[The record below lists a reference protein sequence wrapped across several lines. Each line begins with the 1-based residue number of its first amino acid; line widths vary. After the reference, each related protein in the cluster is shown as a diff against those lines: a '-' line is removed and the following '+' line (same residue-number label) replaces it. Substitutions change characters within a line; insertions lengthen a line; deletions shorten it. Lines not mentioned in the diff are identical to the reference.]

1 MPPEAWCPSPHRL
14 RQRVAPRLFV
24 TTLVSWME
32 YSFDEGY
39 LKVAFMEIHQIPLLR
54 NPVMIV
60 AFSGWNDAAE
70 AASGALEHL
79 LSGWREKMDEVVPEL
94 IADVDSEDFY
104 DFQVN
109 RPQVSIDESEIRSIT
124 WPATQVFGLSVPSM
138 NRDLVIV
145 TGVEPSM
152 RWKSFTGDLLDLAD
166 DLEVSLVITLGSLLA
181 DTPHSR
187 PITVTGTGAH
197 PSIASRLGVS
207 VSKYEGPTGILAII
221 QDGCMR
227 RGIDAISLWAAV
239 PHYAASSPSPKA
251 TLALINTLEEFLN
264 ISIPLGDLPDRADS
278 WEKEVN
284 DLAAEDT
291 EIAEYVK
298 ALEESKDAAELPEV
312 SGDSIAKEFER
323 YLRRQK
329 ED

>member
-1 MPPEAWCPSPHRL
+1 
-14 RQRVAPRLFV
+14 
-24 TTLVSWME
+24 ME
-32 YSFDEGY
+32 
-39 LKVAFMEIHQIPLLR
+39 LHQIPLLR

-70 AASGALEHL
+70 AASGAVEHL
-79 LSGWREKMDEVVPEL
+79 LSGWRDKSDDVLPEL
-94 IADVDSEDFY
+94 IAQVESEDYY

-109 RPQVSIDESEIRSIT
+109 RPQVSIDESQIRSIT
-124 WPATQVFGLSVPSM
+124 WPSTQVFGLAVPSM
-138 NRDLVIV
+138 PRDLVIV

-152 RWKSFTGDLLDLAD
+152 RWKSFTSDLLDLAD
-166 DLEVSLVITLGSLLA
+166 DLEVSLVVTLGSLLA
-181 DTPHSR
+181 DTPHTR

-197 PSIASRLGVS
+197 PSIADRLGVS
-207 VSKYEGPTGILAII
+207 VSKYEGPTGILGII
-221 QDGCMR
+221 QDACMR
-227 RGIDAISLWAAV
+227 RGVDAISLWAAV

-251 TLALINTLEEFLN
+251 TLALVNTLEEFLDV
-264 ISIPLGDLPDRADS
+264 SIPLSDLPERADI

-284 DLAAEDT
+284 DLAAEDS
-291 EIAEYVK
+291 EVADYVK
-298 ALEESKDAAELPEV
+298 ALEESKDAADLPEV

>member
-1 MPPEAWCPSPHRL
+1 
-14 RQRVAPRLFV
+14 
-24 TTLVSWME
+24 
-32 YSFDEGY
+32 
-39 LKVAFMEIHQIPLLR
+39 MEIHQIPLLR

-70 AASGALEHL
+70 AASGAVEHL
-79 LSGWREKMDEVVPEL
+79 LSGWRDKSDDVLPEL
-94 IADVDSEDFY
+94 IAQVESEDFY

-109 RPQVSIDESEIRSIT
+109 RPQVSIDQSQIRSIT
-124 WPATQVFGLSVPSM
+124 WPSTQVFGLAVPSM
-138 NRDLVIV
+138 PRDLVIV

-152 RWKSFTGDLLDLAD
+152 RWKSFASDLLDLAD
-166 DLEVSLVITLGSLLA
+166 DLEVSLVVTLGSLLA
-181 DTPHSR
+181 DTPHTR
-187 PITVTGTGAH
+187 PISVTGTGAH
-197 PSIASRLGVS
+197 PSIADRLGVS
-207 VSKYEGPTGILAII
+207 VSKYEGPTGILGII
-221 QDGCMR
+221 QDACMR
-227 RGIDAISLWAAV
+227 RGVDAISLWAAV

-251 TLALINTLEEFLN
+251 TLALVNTLEEFLDV
-264 ISIPLGDLPDRADS
+264 SIPLSDLPERADI

-284 DLAAEDT
+284 DLAAEDS
-291 EIAEYVK
+291 EVADYVK

>member
-1 MPPEAWCPSPHRL
+1 
-14 RQRVAPRLFV
+14 
-24 TTLVSWME
+24 
-32 YSFDEGY
+32 
-39 LKVAFMEIHQIPLLR
+39 MEIHQIPLLR
-54 NPVMIV
+54 NPVMIM

-70 AASGALEHL
+70 AASGAVEHL
-79 LSGWREKMDEVVPEL
+79 LSGWGDRNDEVLPEL
-94 IADVDSEDFY
+94 IADVESEEFY

-109 RPQVSIDESEIRSIT
+109 RPVISIDESEIRSIT
-124 WPATQVFGLSVPSM
+124 WPTTQIFGLSIPTM
-138 NRDLVIV
+138 PRDLVVV

-152 RWKSFTGDLLDLAD
+152 RWKSFTSELLDLAD
-166 DLEVSLVITLGSLLA
+166 DLEVSLIVTLGSLLA
-181 DTPHSR
+181 DTPHTR

-197 PSIASRLGVS
+197 PSIATRLGVS
-207 VSKYEGPTGILAII
+207 VSKYEGPTGILGVI

-239 PHYAASSPSPKA
+239 PHYASNAPSPKA
-251 TLALINTLEEFLN
+251 TLALINTLEDFLD
-264 ISIPLGDLPDRADS
+264 ISIPLSDLEKNADA

-291 EIAEYVK
+291 EVAEYVK
-298 ALEESKDAAELPEV
+298 ALEESKDAAELPDV

-323 YLRRQK
+323 YLRRHK

>member
-1 MPPEAWCPSPHRL
+1 M
-14 RQRVAPRLFV
+14 
-24 TTLVSWME
+24 
-32 YSFDEGY
+32 YSFAQGY

-54 NPVMIV
+54 EPIMIM

-70 AASGALEHL
+70 AASGAVEHL
-79 LSGWREKMDEVVPEL
+79 LSGWRDKNDDVLPEL
-94 IADVDSEDFY
+94 IANVESEDFY

-109 RPQVSIDESEIRSIT
+109 RPVVSIDESEIRSIT
-124 WPATQVFGLSVPSM
+124 WPSTQVFGMTIPSM
-138 NRDLVIV
+138 SRDLVIV

-152 RWKSFTGDLLDLAD
+152 KWKSFTSDILDLAD
-166 DLEVSLVITLGSLLA
+166 DLEVSLIVSLGSLLA
-181 DTPHSR
+181 DVPHTR

-197 PSIASRLGVS
+197 PSIAHRLGVS
-207 VSKYEGPTGILAII
+207 VSKYEGPTGILGII

-239 PHYAASSPSPKA
+239 PHYAANAPSPKA

-264 ISIPLGDLPDRADS
+264 IKIPLSDLPDRADA
-278 WEKEVN
+278 WENEVN
-284 DLAAEDT
+284 DLAADDS

-298 ALEESKDAAELPEV
+298 ALEESKDAAELPDI
-312 SGDSIAKEFER
+312 SGDTIAKEFER
-323 YLRRQK
+323 YLRRQQ

>member
-1 MPPEAWCPSPHRL
+1 
-14 RQRVAPRLFV
+14 
-24 TTLVSWME
+24 
-32 YSFDEGY
+32 
-39 LKVAFMEIHQIPLLR
+39 MEIHQIPLLR

-70 AASGALEHL
+70 AASGAVEHL
-79 LSGWREKMDEVVPEL
+79 LSGWRDKSDDVLPEL
-94 IADVDSEDFY
+94 IAQVESEDYY

-109 RPQVSIDESEIRSIT
+109 RPQVSIDESQIRSIT
-124 WPATQVFGLSVPSM
+124 WPSTQVFGLAVPSM
-138 NRDLVIV
+138 PRDLVIV

-152 RWKSFTGDLLDLAD
+152 RWKSFTSDLLDLAD
-166 DLEVSLVITLGSLLA
+166 DLEVSLVVTLGSLLA
-181 DTPHSR
+181 DTPHTR

-197 PSIASRLGVS
+197 PSIADRLGVS
-207 VSKYEGPTGILAII
+207 VSKYEGPTGILGII
-221 QDGCMR
+221 QDACMR
-227 RGIDAISLWAAV
+227 RGVDAISLWAAV

-251 TLALINTLEEFLN
+251 TLALVNTLEEFLDV
-264 ISIPLGDLPDRADS
+264 SIPLSDLPDRADI

-284 DLAAEDT
+284 DLAAEDS
-291 EIAEYVK
+291 EVADYVK

>member
-1 MPPEAWCPSPHRL
+1 
-14 RQRVAPRLFV
+14 
-24 TTLVSWME
+24 
-32 YSFDEGY
+32 
-39 LKVAFMEIHQIPLLR
+39 MEIHQIPLLR
-54 NPVMIV
+54 EPIMIM

-70 AASGALEHL
+70 AASGAIEHL
-79 LSGWREKMDEVVPEL
+79 LSGWRDKNDDVIPEL
-94 IADVDSEDFY
+94 IANVESEDFY

-109 RPQVSIDESEIRSIT
+109 RPVVSIDESEIRSIT
-124 WPATQVFGLSVPSM
+124 WPSTQVFGMAIPSM
-138 NRDLVIV
+138 KRDLVIV

-152 RWKSFTGDLLDLAD
+152 KWKSFTSDLLDLAD
-166 DLEVSLVITLGSLLA
+166 DLEVSLIVSLGSLLA

-197 PSIASRLGVS
+197 PSIANRLGVS
-207 VSKYEGPTGILAII
+207 VSKYEGPTGILGII

-239 PHYAASSPSPKA
+239 PHYASNAPSPKA

-264 ISIPLGDLPDRADS
+264 IKIPLSDLPDRADA
-278 WEKEVN
+278 WEREVN
-284 DLAAEDT
+284 DLAAEDS
-291 EIAEYVK
+291 EIADYVK

-312 SGDSIAKEFER
+312 SGDTIAKEFER
-323 YLRRQK
+323 YLRRHQ

>member
-1 MPPEAWCPSPHRL
+1 
-14 RQRVAPRLFV
+14 
-24 TTLVSWME
+24 
-32 YSFDEGY
+32 
-39 LKVAFMEIHQIPLLR
+39 MEIHQIPLLR
-54 NPVMIV
+54 NPVMIM

-70 AASGALEHL
+70 AASGAVEHL
-79 LSGWREKMDEVVPEL
+79 LSGWGDRNDEVVPEL
-94 IADVDSEDFY
+94 IADVESEEFY

-109 RPQVSIDESEIRSIT
+109 RPVVSIDESEIRSIT
-124 WPATQVFGLSVPSM
+124 WPTTQIFGLSIPTM
-138 NRDLVIV
+138 PRDLVVV

-152 RWKSFTGDLLDLAD
+152 RWKSFTSELLDLAD
-166 DLEVSLVITLGSLLA
+166 DLEVSLIVTLGSLLA
-181 DTPHSR
+181 DTPHTR

-197 PSIASRLGVS
+197 PSIATRLGVS
-207 VSKYEGPTGILAII
+207 VSKYEGPTGILGVI

-239 PHYAASSPSPKA
+239 PHYASNAPSPKA
-251 TLALINTLEEFLN
+251 TLALINTLEDFLD
-264 ISIPLGDLPDRADS
+264 ISIPLSDLEENADA

-291 EIAEYVK
+291 EVAEYVK
-298 ALEESKDAAELPEV
+298 ALEESKDAAELPDV

-323 YLRRQK
+323 YLRRHK